1 MGINF
6 CGAFF
11 IYFVERR
18 ILMESF
24 GIKTQIYFGDGSLE
38 RLSQLNC
45 DKVFIVTDPFM
56 VKSGAINKITNE
68 VSKGN
73 VEYLVFSDIIPDPPI
88 EVVVKGIEVMM
99 KFNPEVVIALG
110 GGSAIDAAKA
120 ICSFNSKVQTHMDC
134 GMKDNKKVKFI
145 AIPTTS
151 GTGSEVTSFSVITD
165 KSKNIKYPLVSD
177 ELLPDEAILDA
188 DLVRTAPNFITG
200 DTGMDVLTHAIEAYV
215 STEASDY
222 TDALAIKTIELVFEN
237 LIKAYKNGDDIE
249 ARKKMHNASCMAG
262 IAFNNASLGLNHG
275 MAHIVG
281 GKFHVSHGRTNAIL
295 LPYVIEYNADIKGF
309 NSSDFTVAAKRYA
322 EIAKI
327 LGLPSSNVR
336 QGVKSLIVAI
346 NKLLKELN
354 MPTSLK
360 ETGIKAEDFK
370 NEIIEMAKIAIEDR
384 CTETNPRV
392 PQQAEIVALFER
404 VFYNN

>member
-1 MGINF
+1 
-6 CGAFF
+6 
-11 IYFVERR
+11 
-18 ILMESF
+18 MESF
-24 GIKTQIYFGDGSLE
+24 NIKTQIYFGDGSLE
-38 RLSQLNC
+38 RLNQLDC
-45 DKVFIVTDPFM
+45 KRAFIVTDPFM
-56 VKSGAINKITNE
+56 VKSGAINKITDE
-68 VSKGN
+68 VSKGDIQ
-73 VEYLVFSDIIPDPPI
+73 YMVFSDIVPDPPI

-120 ICSFNSKVQTHMDC
+120 ICSFSSKIHDRMDR
-134 GMKDNKKVKFI
+134 GVNNKKIKFI

-188 DLVRTAPNFITG
+188 ELVTTVPNFITG

-215 STEASDY
+215 STKATDY
-222 TDALAIKTIELVFEN
+222 TDALAEKSIKLVFEN
-237 LIKAYKNGDDIE
+237 LMRAYKNGNDLD
-249 ARKKMHNASCMAG
+249 ARKKMHNASCIAG

-281 GKFHVSHGRTNAIL
+281 GRFHVSHGKTNAIL
-295 LPYVIEYNADIKGF
+295 LPYVIEYNADLKGF
-309 NSSDFTVAAKRYA
+309 NSNDYTKAAKRYS
-322 EIAKI
+322 EISKI

-336 QGVKSLIVAI
+336 QGVKSLIAAI
-346 NKLLKELN
+346 NKLLNELN

-360 ETGIKAEDFK
+360 ETGIKADDFK
-370 NEIIEMAKIAIEDR
+370 KEVSQMALIAIEDR

-392 PQQAEIVALFER
+392 PNIEEIIALFER
-404 VFYNN
+404 VFDKK